1 MDKVDDCKEKKSVDF
16 EPSIPCLI
24 KFFSVLKLTWNIEK
38 VIKAMQKH
46 HGNYYSL
53 GRGMNLNHNKKTTQQ

>member
-24 KFFSVLKLTWNIEK
+24 KIFLEK